1 MVSTIPAEAVEL
13 GPSSGAGPSS
23 GDGHG
28 LLDARM
34 AGAPSWRVWLA
45 QHERPFLGVIG
56 FVGVLVVWE
65 IAVRAGLLRA
75 VFFSSPTA
83 IANTAIT
90 LVSRGTIWRDIGVSM
105 QEFALGYLGAS
116 VLGILL
122 GIAAGWYRRVNALAS
137 PWIAA
142 WYATPHIALIPLI
155 VLWFGIGLWYKVF
168 YVFLV
173 AFFSVV
179 INTLVGV
186 QSAEAAY
193 LDVAKSFRASQWTI
207 LRTVVL
213 PGAVPY
219 ILTGLRLGAG
229 RAWVGVVVSELV
241 GANQGI
247 GFMINLAGQM
257 LNMSQA
263 MLGIV
268 LLGTFGIAI
277 GEVMRRIERRF
288 DVWRP
293 QRADR

>member
-1 MVSTIPAEAVEL
+1 MLSAA
-13 GPSSGAGPSS
+13 PSDSL
-23 GDGHG
+23 G
-28 LLDARM
+28 LLDARL
-34 AGAPSWRVWLA
+34 ATAPRWRIWLA
-45 QHERPFLGVIG
+45 RNERLFLGAVG
-56 FVGVLVVWE
+56 FIGVLAMWE
-65 IAVRAGLLRA
+65 LAVRVGLLRA
-75 VFFSSPTA
+75 VFFSSPSA
-83 IANTAIT
+83 IVGAAGT
-90 LVSRGTIWRDIGVSM
+90 LISRGTIWGTIGVSM
-105 QEFALGYLGAS
+105 QEFVLGYLCAS
-116 VLGILL
+116 VLGILF

-173 AFFSVV
+173 AFFSVL
-179 INTLVGV
+179 INALVGV

-193 LDVAKSFRASQWTI
+193 LEVAKSFRANQWTV

-229 RAWVGVVVSELV
+229 RAWVGVVVAELV

-247 GFMINLAGQM
+247 GFMINLAGQT

-268 LLGTFGIAI
+268 LLGIFGIAI

-293 QRADR
+293 QRANA

>member
-1 MVSTIPAEAVEL
+1 MVTTATVRPNTF
-13 GPSSGAGPSS
+13 
-23 GDGHG
+23 
-28 LLDARM
+28 ARY
-34 AGAPSWRVWLA
+34 
-45 QHERPFLGVIG
+45 ERPLLGAIG
-56 FVGVLVVWE
+56 FIGVLLIWE
-65 IAVRAGLLRA
+65 LAVRAGLLRA
-75 VFFSSPTA
+75 VFFSSPSA
-83 IANTAIT
+83 IVGAAVT
-90 LVSRGTIWRDIGVSM
+90 LISRGTIWGNIGVSI
-105 QEFALGYLGAS
+105 QEFALGYAS
-116 VLGILL
+116 ASIVGVFL

-186 QSAEAAY
+186 QNAEAAY
-193 LDVAKSFRASQWTI
+193 LDVAKSFRASQWTV

-247 GFMINLAGQM
+247 GYMINLAGQT

-263 MLGIV
+263 MLGVV
-268 LLGTFGIAI
+268 LLGIFGIAI
-277 GEVMRRIERRF
+277 GEVMRRIEQRF

-293 QRADR
+293 QRAQT

>member
-1 MVSTIPAEAVEL
+1 MVSASPTNSFGV
-13 GPSSGAGPSS
+13 GPGS
-23 GDGHG
+23 GDG
-28 LLDARM
+28 LLVARI
-34 AGAPSWRVWLA
+34 ATLPRWRIWLA
-45 QHERPFLGVIG
+45 QHERPVLGVIG
-56 FVGVLVVWE
+56 FVGVLVIWE
-65 IAVRAGLLRA
+65 LSVRAGLIRA

-83 IANTAIT
+83 IAMAAVT
-90 LVSRGTIWRDIGVSM
+90 LISRGTLQGNIGVSL
-105 QEFALGYLGAS
+105 QEFALGYAS
-116 VLGILL
+116 ASILGILI

-173 AFFSVV
+173 SFFSVV
-179 INTLVGV
+179 INALVGV

-193 LDVAKSFRASQWTI
+193 IDVAKSFRANQWTV

-247 GFMINLAGQM
+247 GFMINLAGQT

-268 LLGTFGIAI
+268 VLGIFGIAI

-293 QRADR
+293 QRANG

>member
-1 MVSTIPAEAVEL
+1 V
-13 GPSSGAGPSS
+13 
-23 GDGHG
+23 
-28 LLDARM
+28 
-34 AGAPSWRVWLA
+34 
-45 QHERPFLGVIG
+45 LGVIG
-56 FVGVLVVWE
+56 FVGVLVIWE
-65 IAVRAGLLRA
+65 LSVRAGLIRA

-83 IANTAIT
+83 IAMAAVT
-90 LVSRGTIWRDIGVSM
+90 LISRGTLQGNIGVSL
-105 QEFALGYLGAS
+105 QEFALGYAS
-116 VLGILL
+116 ASILGILI

-173 AFFSVV
+173 SFFSVV
-179 INTLVGV
+179 INALVGV

-193 LDVAKSFRASQWTI
+193 IDVAKSFRANQWTV

-247 GFMINLAGQM
+247 GFMINLAGQT

-268 LLGTFGIAI
+268 VLGIFGIAI

-293 QRADR
+293 QRANG